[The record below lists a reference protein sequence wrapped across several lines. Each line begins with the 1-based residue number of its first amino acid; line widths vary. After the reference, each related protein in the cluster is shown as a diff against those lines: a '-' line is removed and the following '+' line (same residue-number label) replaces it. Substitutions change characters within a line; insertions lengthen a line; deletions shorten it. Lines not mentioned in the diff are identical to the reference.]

1 KGDFSRKSLR
11 ITEGLHTIAEIRPK
25 LLSFKENLRIDVKKE
40 GHELLAVA
48 LLLTG
53 EADMAAKPENAET
66 K

>member
-1 KGDFSRKSLR
+1 M
-11 ITEGLHTIAEIRPK
+11 
-25 LLSFKENLRIDVKKE
+25 LSFKENLRIDVKKD

-53 EADMAAKPENAET
+53 EADMASKPENAET